1 MTSQSEIPVAYAFP
15 VKTSDPDIPVTQVTA
30 VTDVTNDR
38 FPGKNSHNASIVG
51 APLLIYGTDGK
62 IKSETSFCSKCRD
75 VSHEFFRMILIW
87 NTSTVFKNCICMF
100 NKHSLYYYLLRLPSV
115 YYFLISWKKLLE
127 YRPFLIFNVFINSS
141 FV

>member
-75 VSHEFFRMILIW
+75 PYDLPIGSTTWRCSNCHHFNNTAGEEMSFCAVS
-87 NTSTVFKNCICMF
+87 
-100 NKHSLYYYLLRLPSV
+100 
-115 YYFLISWKKLLE
+115 
-127 YRPFLIFNVFINSS
+127 
-141 FV
+141 